1 MNYYVVSEEEL
12 ERLKVASFQEA
23 VDQLEGNEL
32 TDELED
38 AKAAARVRPV
48 PEWARLLV
56 DAFPDAS
63 KVEEIGL

>member
-1 MNYYVVSEEEL
+1 MKYYVVSEEEL

-23 VDQLEGNEL
+23 VDQLVGNEL

-38 AKAAARVRPV
+38 AKAAARTRPV
-48 PEWARLLV
+48 PSWARLYV

-63 KVEEIGL
+63 KVEELGL